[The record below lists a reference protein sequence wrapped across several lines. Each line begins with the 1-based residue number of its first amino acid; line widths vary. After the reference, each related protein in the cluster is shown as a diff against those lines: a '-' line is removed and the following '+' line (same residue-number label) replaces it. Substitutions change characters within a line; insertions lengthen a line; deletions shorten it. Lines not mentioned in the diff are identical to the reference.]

1 MMEPYAQKGKMR
13 PKRGSKKGRTMTQ
26 LTDGYTAEQ
35 IAGAERMALTMEAM
49 VGRLTYDETF
59 AAALANNPRETLAKV
74 GMLMEKEA
82 VEVLMATEPERF
94 DKICEALFG
103 LVDSDFLH
111 KMVSP
116 SCDTPHGPLA

>member
-1 MMEPYAQKGKMR
+1 
-13 PKRGSKKGRTMTQ
+13 MTQ
-26 LTDGYTAEQ
+26 LIDGYTAKE
-35 IAGAERMALTMEAM
+35 IAAAAKVALTMEAM
-49 VGRLTYDETF
+49 VGRLTYDDTF
-59 AAALANNPRETLAKV
+59 AATLANNPRETLANA

-116 SCDTPHGPLA
+116 SCDSPVPLK